1 MVYVGLTRIR
11 TTQTTQKPGFAE
23 TINRTS
29 QDIGA
34 RRLNTVVHRVLEDI
48 SFQAPRMRGQTI
60 TIDAKFVKERLQ
72 SFDPVKENTL
82 TKYIL

>member
-1 MVYVGLTRIR
+1 
-11 TTQTTQKPGFAE
+11 
-23 TINRTS
+23 
-29 QDIGA
+29 
-34 RRLNTVVHRVLEDI
+34 
-48 SFQAPRMRGQTI
+48 MRGQTI